1 MENLY
6 TLIMAGG
13 AGTRF
18 WPRSK
23 TAKPK
28 QYLNIFGDD
37 SLLQDTINR
46 FSTFTENE
54 NIYIVSSAT
63 QAKVLE
69 EQTPMLPKENLI
81 YEPIGR
87 NTLPC
92 IGLAAMYA
100 EKEDPDGIMVVSPA
114 DHLIENNELFK
125 DTVLAAAKIAAE
137 RDGIVTIGITPNY
150 PATGYGYVQT
160 AENITGN
167 EKINQFK
174 VERFVEKPDEA
185 TASNYLKQGCFY
197 WNSGLFV
204 FKVSVFLKAVQE
216 FAPELYAD
224 LRKIQAD
231 LGNPSYPQTL
241 DTIYRAVESISV
253 DYGIMEHA
261 KNIYLVEGNFVW
273 NDLGGWE
280 SVYLADK
287 KKDENGNAGAGE
299 TMLLDTKNSYVYT
312 DGGNMVAVVGLEDV
326 IVVQDGNTTLVC
338 KRENAED
345 IKQIVEKLKAENKTQ
360 YL

>member
-1 MENLY
+1 MDNLY

-13 AGTRF
+13 SGTRF

-23 TAKPK
+23 AAKPK
-28 QYLNIFGDD
+28 QYLNIFGEE
-37 SLLQDTINR
+37 SLLEATIKR
-46 FSTFTENE
+46 FSSFTSEE

-69 EQTPMLPKENLI
+69 SQATMLPKKNLI

-100 EKEDPDGIMVVSPA
+100 EKENKDAIMVVAPS
-114 DHLIENNELFK
+114 DHLINDTALFK
-125 DTVLAAAKIAAE
+125 STVLAAVKIADE
-137 RDGIVTIGITPNY
+137 RNGIVTIGISPAY
-150 PATGYGYVQT
+150 PATGYGYVKT
-160 AENITGN
+160 AEDITGG
-167 EKINQFK
+167 EKIPQFK
-174 VERFVEKPDEA
+174 VERFVEKPNEETA
-185 TASNYLKQGCFY
+185 TKYLEQGGFY

-204 FKVSVFLKAVQE
+204 FKVSVFLEAVQQ
-216 FAPELYAD
+216 FAPDLYAD

-231 LGNPSYPQTL
+231 FGRPTYAQTL
-241 DTIYRAVESISV
+241 DTIYRTVKSISV

-261 KNIYLVEGNFVW
+261 KNIYLVEGNFDW
-273 NDLGGWE
+273 NDLGSWE
-280 SVYLADK
+280 SVYLAD

-299 TMLLDTKNSYVYT
+299 TILENTKNSYVYS
-312 DGGNMVAVVGLEDV
+312 DKGLIAVVGLDDV

-345 IKQIVEKLKAENKTQ
+345 VKKIVERLKAQNKDQ

>member
-1 MENLY
+1 MQKIY

-13 AGTRF
+13 SGTRF

-23 TAKPK
+23 TRKPK
-28 QYLNIFGDD
+28 QYLNIFGES
-37 SLLQDTINR
+37 SLLQDTITR
-46 FSTFTENE
+46 FSGFTEKK

-63 QAKVLE
+63 QAGVLE
-69 EQTPMLPKENLI
+69 EQAAMLPKENLI
-81 YEPIGR
+81 YEPVGK

-100 EKEDPDGIMVVSPA
+100 ERENPDGIMVVSPS
-114 DHLIENNELFK
+114 DHLITNTDLFK
-125 DTVLAAAKIAAE
+125 DTVLAAVKIADE
-137 RDGIVTIGITPNY
+137 RDGIVTIGITPTY
-150 PATGYGYVQT
+150 PATGYGYVKT
-160 AENITGN
+160 AEDIMGSENI
-167 EKINQFK
+167 KQFK
-174 VERFVEKPDEA
+174 VERFVEKPNEE
-185 TASNYLKQGCFY
+185 TASKYLQQGGFY

-204 FKVSVFLKAVQE
+204 FKVSVFLEAVQKY
-216 FAPELYAD
+216 APALYAD

-231 LGNPSYPQTL
+231 FGQPGYLQTL

-261 KNIYLVEGNFVW
+261 DNIYLVEGNFDW
-273 NDLGGWE
+273 NDLGSWE
-280 SVYLADK
+280 SVYLTD

-299 TMLLDTKNSYVYT
+299 VLLENTKNSYVYA
-312 DGGNMVAVVGLEDV
+312 DKGLLAVVGLEDV

-345 IKQIVEKLKAENKTQ
+345 VKKIVERLKAEKKDT